1 MIERRAARKRGVAAD
16 GTDAD
21 NQLEGAAEESPA
33 HPSATAVSAGTTAA
47 GAVLAAVP
55 PDTQAKPAPAKPA
68 PAKPTPA
75 MAADQTAAAAPQAAT
90 PSTSAKVVPL
100 RPEDPGGDTSRRA
113 AGPAASKA
121 PPPSARRLSLK
132 AVAEEPVSARP
143 TPPVASPKPAKAPP
157 AAPVVAPPAARPAAA
172 PAAQMRPQVP
182 LAGPAKL
189 RTRHA
194 VMLSSF
200 VLGVILP
207 SILVAWYM
215 WGVALDQYA
224 SKVGFSVQRDETG
237 SAVELLGGITQLS
250 GSSSTD
256 TDILYKYIQS
266 RELIETVNAR
276 LNLVDMFTRPEDPMY
291 TMAPN
296 PTIEDIEAHWSRV
309 VKVFYDTASFLIEV
323 RAVAFRPEDSKAI
336 TELILAE
343 STRTLNELAAAG
355 RADATRYA
363 REELEVS
370 KTRLRQARQALTSFR
385 VRNQI
390 VDPTADVQGRMGLL
404 NSLMSQQATALIEL
418 DLVAATA
425 GPSDPR
431 YVQAQRRVDVIEAR
445 LREERARF
453 GDQPAAED
461 ERYADIV
468 AEFESL
474 SVDLEF
480 AQQAYLTSLATYDA
494 AVAEAQRKSRYLA
507 TYLPPTLAERPEFP
521 SRLLVFALATG
532 AFFAIWS
539 IAVLV
544 YYTLR
549 DRV

>member
-1 MIERRAARKRGVAAD
+1 MSLRAVSEDQAAARA
-16 GTDAD
+16 
-21 NQLEGAAEESPA
+21 
-33 HPSATAVSAGTTAA
+33 
-47 GAVLAAVP
+47 
-55 PDTQAKPAPAKPA
+55 
-68 PAKPTPA
+68 
-75 MAADQTAAAAPQAAT
+75 
-90 PSTSAKVVPL
+90 
-100 RPEDPGGDTSRRA
+100 
-113 AGPAASKA
+113 
-121 PPPSARRLSLK
+121 
-132 AVAEEPVSARP
+132 
-143 TPPVASPKPAKAPP
+143 TPPVASPKPAAAPP
-157 AAPVVAPPAARPAAA
+157 AAPAVASPAARTAAA
-172 PAAQMRPQVP
+172 PAASARPRVHV
-182 LAGPAKL
+182 AGPAQL
-189 RTRHA
+189 RPRHL
-194 VMLSSF
+194 VMLSTF

-207 SILVAWYM
+207 SIVVAWYM

-224 SKVGFSVQRDETG
+224 SRVGFSVQRDEAG
-237 SAVELLGGITQLS
+237 SAVELLGGITELS

-291 TMAPN
+291 TLPPN
-296 PTIEDIEAHWSRV
+296 PTIEDIEAHWGRV

-323 RAVAFRPEDSKAI
+323 RAVAFRPEDAKAI

-343 STRTLNELAAAG
+343 STRTLNELAASG

-370 KTRLRQARQALTSFR
+370 KGRLREARQALKTFR

-404 NSLMSQQATALIEL
+404 NNLLSQLAAALIEL

-425 GPSDPR
+425 GPNDPR
-431 YVQAQRRVDVIEAR
+431 YIQAQRRVNAIEER

-468 AEFESL
+468 AEFEAL
-474 SVDLEF
+474 SVDVEF